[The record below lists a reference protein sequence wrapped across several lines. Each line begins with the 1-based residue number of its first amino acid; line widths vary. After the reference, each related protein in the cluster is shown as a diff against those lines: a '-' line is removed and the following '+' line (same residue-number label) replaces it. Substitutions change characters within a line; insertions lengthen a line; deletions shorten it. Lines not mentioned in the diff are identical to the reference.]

1 MKTNPSKGPI
11 MDAIE
16 RHTAAVEAHRARVH
30 RNLTKAYNKQIVTD
44 PELATAYGILGW
56 NDPRFV
62 ALRETFNAE
71 V

>member
-1 MKTNPSKGPI
+1 
-11 MDAIE
+11 MDAIA

-30 RNLTKAYNKQIVTD
+30 RNLMKAFNKQVVTD

-56 NDPRFV
+56 NDPAFV
-62 ALRETFNAE
+62 SLRNTFEAR